1 MIASALGARVVAVD
15 VNREALLRA
24 ENLGAEHTVDASL
37 TEDVA
42 GLIRSVTDGGAQV
55 SLDALGSPVTASN
68 SVLCLRKRGR
78 HVQVGLLAGGPTPL
92 PMDTVIAREL
102 EIVGSHGLGAH
113 DYPQMLDM
121 IESRR
126 IDPGLLLDREL
137 SLDEVPEA
145 LISMRDFTG
154 SGIAVVT
161 KF

>member
-15 VNREALLRA
+15 VNPEALLRA
-24 ENLGAEHTVDASL
+24 KSLGVEHTVDASL

-42 GLIRSVTDGGAQV
+42 GFIRSVTDGGAQV

-68 SVLCLRKRGR
+68 SILCLRKRGR

-92 PMDTVIAREL
+92 PMDAVIAREL

-121 IESRR
+121 IESRQ

-137 SLDEVPEA
+137 SLDEVPVA
-145 LISMRDFTG
+145 LISMRDFAG
-154 SGIAVVT
+154 SGVAVVT

>member
-1 MIASALGARVVAVD
+1 
-15 VNREALLRA
+15 
-24 ENLGAEHTVDASL
+24 
-37 TEDVA
+37 
-42 GLIRSVTDGGAQV
+42 
-55 SLDALGSPVTASN
+55 
-68 SVLCLRKRGR
+68 
-78 HVQVGLLAGGPTPL
+78 
-92 PMDTVIAREL
+92 MDTVIAREL